1 MGSVSPLGDAD
12 ASRAKKVSALLDW
25 LDGEELSQIERCR
38 QIAPGAAV
46 RLATRTAWLFTA
58 MADIAALTGWSNAR
72 SDQLRDL
79 ARRLGDRPAIAAAA
93 FRRPECTL
101 RRDERPLRGNRDDAT
116 GSGSATRR
124 HRAAA

>member
-1 MGSVSPLGDAD
+1 MDYRAELARRAVRARVSTRPAVASFMGSVSPLGDAD

-72 SDQLRDL
+72 SDQLRALREDTNRRFEDL
-79 ARRLGDRPAIAAAA
+79 NARFAEMNVASR
-93 FRRPECTL
+93 
-101 RRDERPLRGNRDDAT
+101 
-116 GSGSATRR
+116 
-124 HRAAA
+124 